1 MDMSAETS
9 EPSALDDFIDSGL
22 IVGVLG
28 ALRPGKE
35 ATVYVCEAHP
45 NTGAEYFAAKV
56 YRERIY
62 RSFRN
67 DAVYQEGRVIRDARL
82 RRAWENKSETGRD
95 VQFERWTGHEFA
107 TLAKV
112 HAAGADVPRP
122 VSRAGPAILMEYIGD
137 SEESAPLLKS
147 VRPDAER
154 AQELFARI
162 LHNIEVFLSCGCV
175 HADLSPFNI
184 LYWRGGVKVIDFP
197 QSVLTWIGG
206 EPSQNAYHLLMRD
219 VSNVCRYFERYGVEA
234 DATSLTAELW
244 EEYVVPAAMRGAER

>member
-9 EPSALDDFIDSGL
+9 EASVFDEFYATGL
-22 IVGVLG
+22 ITNVLG
-28 ALRPGKE
+28 ALKPGKE

-45 NTGAEYFAAKV
+45 STGAEYFAAKV

-82 RRAWENKSETGRD
+82 RRAWENKSETGRE

-107 TLAKV
+107 TLVRV

-122 VSRAGPAILMEYIGD
+122 ISRAGPAILMEYIGD
-137 SEESAPLLKS
+137 GEESAPLLKS
-147 VRPDAER
+147 VRPGREEAP
-154 AQELFARI
+154 ALFARI
-162 LHNIEVFLSCGCV
+162 VHNVEVFLSCGCV

-184 LYWRGGVKVIDFP
+184 LYWQGGVKIIDLP

-206 EPSQNAYHLLMRD
+206 EPNQNAYHLLMRD
-219 VSNVCRYFERYGVEA
+219 VSNVCRYFARHGVEA
-234 DATSLTAELW
+234 DALALTEGLW
-244 EEYVVPAAMRGAER
+244 ERYVLPAAMTGPR

>member
-1 MDMSAETS
+1 MSAETS
-9 EPSALDDFIDSGL
+9 EASVFDEFYATGL
-22 IVGVLG
+22 IINVLG

-45 NTGAEYFAAKV
+45 NTGAGYFAAKV

-82 RRAWENKSETGRD
+82 RRAWENKSETGRE

-107 TLAKV
+107 ILVKA

-122 VSRAGPAILMEYIGD
+122 IFRAGPAILMEYIGD
-137 SEESAPLLKS
+137 GEESAPMLKS
-147 VRPDAER
+147 VHLDPEEAR
-154 AQELFARI
+154 ALFARV
-162 LHNIEVFLSCGCV
+162 LHNVELFLSCGCV

-184 LYWRGGVKVIDFP
+184 LYWQGGVKIIDFP

-206 EPSQNAYHLLMRD
+206 EPNQNAHHLLMRD
-219 VSNVCRYFERYGVEA
+219 LSNVCRYFSRCGVEA
-234 DATSLTAELW
+234 DATSLAEQLW
-244 EEYVVPAAMRGAER
+244 QEYVLPAAMRGPR

>member
-1 MDMSAETS
+1 MSAETS
-9 EPSALDDFIDSGL
+9 EPSVLDDFIDSGL

-28 ALRPGKE
+28 ALKPGKE

-67 DAVYQEGRVIRDARL
+67 DAVYQAGRVIRDARL
-82 RRAWENKSETGRD
+82 RRAWENKSEAGRE

-107 TLAKV
+107 TLVKA

-122 VSRAGPAILMEYIGD
+122 ISRSGPAILMEYVGD
-137 SEESAPLLKS
+137 REESAPLLKS
-147 VRPDAER
+147 ARLR
-154 AQELFARI
+154 ADEAPGLFAQVVR
-162 LHNIEVFLSCGCV
+162 NIGIFLSCGFV

-184 LYWRGGVKVIDFP
+184 LYWQGSVKIIDFP
-197 QSVLTWIGG
+197 QSVLTWIGD
-206 EPSQNAYHLLMRD
+206 EPSSTAYGLLVRD
-219 VSNVCRYFERYGVEA
+219 LTNVCHYFARYGVEA
-234 DATSLTAELW
+234 DPLSLTEELW
-244 EEYVVPAAMRGAER
+244 EEYVLPAAMRGLQ